1 MAEHRTKIVY
11 ASTLIQMLT
20 LNFILNETPSP
31 EQLVNL
37 YDSVGWGHK
46 DYPQML
52 VKAIE
57 NSSFLVCAH
66 ADTEL
71 IALGRAISDGVFT
84 VYFPDL
90 LVKPEW
96 QNKGIGGQMMEIML
110 KHFEGFHN
118 QVLIAED
125 EAARA
130 FYLKQGFVAETN
142 ALSILSP
149 FKEIELQH

>member
-1 MAEHRTKIVY
+1 MNEKTKLMI
-11 ASTLIQMLT
+11 
-20 LNFILNETPSP
+20 NFVINETPSP
-31 EQLVNL
+31 AQLVNL
-37 YDSVGWGHK
+37 YASVGWRHK
-46 DYPQML
+46 DYPTML

-57 NSSFLVCAH
+57 NSSFLVCAY
-66 ADTEL
+66 ANTEL

-96 QNKGIGGQMMEIML
+96 QNKGLGSQVMEIML

-130 FYLKQGFVAETN
+130 FYLKKGFVPETN
-142 ALSILSP
+142 ALSILCP
-149 FKEIELQH
+149 FKEIGEIR

>member
-1 MAEHRTKIVY
+1 MNEKTKLMI
-11 ASTLIQMLT
+11 
-20 LNFILNETPSP
+20 NFVINETPSP
-31 EQLVNL
+31 AQLVNL

-46 DYPQML
+46 DYPTML

-57 NSSFLVCAH
+57 NSSFLVCAY
-66 ADTEL
+66 ADSEL

-96 QNKGIGGQMMEIML
+96 QNKGIGGQVMEIML

-125 EAARA
+125 EVARA
-130 FYLKQGFVAETN
+130 FYLKQGFVPETN
-142 ALSILSP
+142 ALSILCP
-149 FKEIELQH
+149 FKRIEKKH

>member
-1 MAEHRTKIVY
+1 
-11 ASTLIQMLT
+11 ML
-20 LNFILNETPSP
+20 E
-31 EQLVNL
+31 
-37 YDSVGWGHK
+37 
-46 DYPQML
+46 
-52 VKAIE
+52 KAIE
-57 NSSFLVCAH
+57 NSSFLVCAY

-90 LVKPEW
+90 LVKSEW

-110 KHFEGFHN
+110 KDFEGFHN

-130 FYLKQGFVAETN
+130 FYLKQGFVPETN
-142 ALSILSP
+142 ALSILRP
-149 FKEIELQH
+149 FKEREVTP

>member
-1 MAEHRTKIVY
+1 MV
-11 ASTLIQMLT
+11 
-20 LNFILNETPSP
+20 NFVINETPSP
-31 EQLVNL
+31 AQLVSL

-57 NSSFLVCAH
+57 NSSFLVCAY

-96 QNKGIGGQMMEIML
+96 QRKGIGSKIMNIL
-110 KHFEGFHN
+110 LERFAGFHN
-118 QVLIAED
+118 QVLIAEN
-125 EAARA
+125 EVTRA
-130 FYLKQGFVAETN
+130 FYLKQGFEPETN
-142 ALSILSP
+142 ALSILCP
-149 FKEIELQH
+149 FQQIEETT

>member
-1 MAEHRTKIVY
+1 MNEETKLMV
-11 ASTLIQMLT
+11 
-20 LNFILNETPSP
+20 NFVLNETPSP
-31 EQLVNL
+31 AQLVNL

-57 NSSFLVCAH
+57 NSSFLVCAYS
-66 ADTEL
+66 DTEL

-90 LVKPEW
+90 LVKSEW

-110 KHFEGFHN
+110 KDFEGFHN
-118 QVLIAED
+118 QMLIAED

-130 FYLKQGFVAETN
+130 FYLKQGFVPETN
-142 ALSILSP
+142 ALSILRP
-149 FKEIELQH
+149 FKEREVTP